1 MDTRDS
7 SETIVFRHPFVL
19 RAGHGAQ
26 AAGRYVVHL
35 EEEALDGLSFQAWRC
50 KSMTISRDGGGGG
63 VREALPLTPAEL
75 AALRAADGQGA
86 S

>member
-19 RAGHGAQ
+19 RAGNGVQ

-50 KSMTISRDGGGGG
+50 KTMTISRDDGGG
-63 VREALPLTPAEL
+63 VREALPLTTTEL
-75 AALRAADGQGA
+75 AALRAEDGRGA